1 MQAHVYEA
9 EGNDAQTYLLLYRH
23 ADLVLQKLQTHP
35 DRNQPHNRK
44 ALNAATAAVYS
55 DLKKLE
61 CIAPRIKKRHDEYQ
75 DRRRRQQDA
84 LKALEGRGLR
94 NVSRELEGL
103 SIQERASKRT
113 SYDARPALDA
123 QENQSLATKLAQ
135 REVKRRDTARRSVR
149 QHGVSEEEEHVR
161 RTGGSWDSWQD
172 DLAQGAD
179 CDDLSSQLEVV
190 RRLQQNGHGTP
201 HSTVGPL
208 RHLLVHV
215 THTRSARPH
224 STPTPTT
231 TPQCLTSQQTETCLG
246 TLL

>member
-1 MQAHVYEA
+1 LAAPPTTAAAHAHATQAHVYEA

-23 ADLVLQKLQTHP
+23 ADLVLQNLQTHP

-61 CIAPRIKKRHDEYQ
+61 RIAPRIKQRHDEHQ

-94 NVSRELEGL
+94 SVPREPEGVSV
-103 SIQERASKRT
+103 QERASKRT
-113 SYDARPALDA
+113 WYDAARPALDA
-123 QENQSLATKLAQ
+123 QENQSLATRLAQ

-161 RTGGSWDSWQD
+161 RTGGSWDTWQD
-172 DLAQGAD
+172 DLAQGAGH
-179 CDDLSSQLEVV
+179 DDLSSQLEEV
-190 RRLQQNGHGTP
+190 RRLQQNGHGMSQ
-201 HSTVGPL
+201 STVSAP
-208 RHLLVHV
+208 RHLLVHFA
-215 THTRSARPH
+215 HTRSARH

-231 TPQCLTSQQTETCLG
+231 TP
-246 TLL
+246 